1 MPQQFPPI
9 YSSSLFFGWIVYM
22 IKLYIIIIIIIIIPL
37 SLFRSKAQLSYE
49 DAQKVIDGDHL
60 DPSNFHV
67 TEIEQAIRDLMGLAQ
82 HMRDRR
88 FASGG
93 ALAINTLKLEF
104 ELNKETREPVSV
116 TSYEHLDA
124 HHLIEEF
131 MLQANLSVSKII
143 SKAYP
148 NDALL
153 RRHRGPI
160 IRRMV
165 EIICF
170 APISLYEL

>member
-1 MPQQFPPI
+1 M
-9 YSSSLFFGWIVYM
+9 W
-22 IKLYIIIIIIIIIPL
+22 L

-49 DAQKVIDGDHL
+49 DAQKVINGGHL
-60 DPSNFHV
+60 DPSIPHA
-67 TEIEQAIRDLMGLAQ
+67 TEIEQAIQDLMGLAQ

-93 ALAINTLKLEF
+93 ALAINTVKLEF
-104 ELNKETREPVSV
+104 ELNKETREPVSA
-116 TSYEHLDA
+116 TSYEHIDA

-131 MLQANLSVSKII
+131 MLQANISASKKI
-143 SKAYP
+143 SEVYP

-165 EIICF
+165 EIISF
-170 APISLYEL
+170 ALIFAYKS